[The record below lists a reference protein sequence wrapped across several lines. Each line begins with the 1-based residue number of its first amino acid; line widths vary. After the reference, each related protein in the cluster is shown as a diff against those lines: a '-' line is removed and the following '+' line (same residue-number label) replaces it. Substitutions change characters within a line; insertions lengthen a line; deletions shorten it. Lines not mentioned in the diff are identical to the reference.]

1 MRETGRWRQVGV
13 VLEGLATG
21 ALGGGLGWAALAP
34 LELLTAGAAVAG
46 AAVGGLN
53 GLISGAAGI
62 YAWRGVRG
70 WLCFLMDSTW
80 GVVGTASGLA
90 LHLAN
95 VVHPDPSYVAGMSS
109 RSNRHVYERGFSMR
123 PGFALALGNVVSGA
137 GGTSGLRGESERAAR
152 RRKLVDVHEG
162 THLFQNRL
170 LGPVYP
176 LVYLGWMIIAAPTG
190 LVVSLVG
197 ERSLVWKVV
206 ETLAYYDNPFEY
218 WAYRKDDYWPPM
230 GAHPR
235 YVWGARRSR
244 RRLR

>member
-1 MRETGRWRQVGV
+1 M
-13 VLEGLATG
+13 EGLATG
-21 ALGGGLGWAALAP
+21 AVGAGLGWAALSP
-34 LELLTAGAAVAG
+34 LESLVVGSAFAGSV
-46 AAVGGLN
+46 VGGLN

-62 YAWRGVRG
+62 YAWRELRG

-80 GVVGTASGLA
+80 GLLGTASGLV

-95 VVHPDPSYVAGMSS
+95 SFVADPSYFAGMSG

-137 GGTSGLRGESERAAR
+137 GGSAGLRGESERAVR

-162 THLFQNRL
+162 THLFQHRL
-170 LGPVYP
+170 LGPFYP
-176 LVYLGWMIIAAPTG
+176 LGYLGWMGIAALAG

-197 ERSLVWKVV
+197 ERKQVWRVV
-206 ETLAYYDNPFEY
+206 ETLAYYNNPFEY
-218 WAYRKDDYWPPM
+218 WAYRKDDYWPPI

-235 YVWGARRSR
+235 YAWGARRSR
-244 RRLR
+244 GSSGQGRAGSGRNSRG

>member
-1 MRETGRWRQVGV
+1 MREDARRGWAGA
-13 VLEGLATG
+13 VLEGVAAG
-21 ALGGGLGWAALAP
+21 ALGAALGWVALYP
-34 LELLTAGAAVAG
+34 LDFLTAGYAIAAAG
-46 AAVGGLN
+46 LGGLN
-53 GLISGAAGI
+53 GLISGAVGI
-62 YAWRGVRG
+62 YAWRGIRG

-80 GVVGTASGLA
+80 GLLGVGSGLA

-95 VVHPDPSYVAGMSS
+95 VVHPEASYVVGMS
-109 RSNRHVYERGFSMR
+109 RRANRHIYEGGFSMR

-137 GGTSGLRGESERAAR
+137 GGAAGLRGNSQRAVR

-170 LGPVYP
+170 LGPLYQ
-176 LVYLGWMIIAAPTG
+176 LIYLGWMGIAAVTG
-190 LVVSLVG
+190 LVVALVG
-197 ERSLVWKVV
+197 DRKHVWKVV

-235 YVWGARRSR
+235 YVWGARRLR
-244 RRLR
+244 RSVG

>member
-1 MRETGRWRQVGV
+1 MSESGRRGPVCA

-21 ALGGGLGWAALAP
+21 AVGAALGWVVLSP
-34 LELLTAGAAVAG
+34 LDFLTTGYAVAG
-46 AAVGGLN
+46 SALGGLN
-53 GLISGAAGI
+53 GLICGAAGI

-70 WLCFLMDSTW
+70 WLCFVSDSTW
-80 GVVGTASGLA
+80 GLLGIASGLA

-95 VVHPDPSYVAGMSS
+95 IVHPNPSYVAGMS
-109 RSNRHVYERGFSMR
+109 RRCNRHVYEGGYSVR
-123 PGFALALGNVVSGA
+123 PGFALALGNVVSG
-137 GGTSGLRGESERAAR
+137 GGGSVGLRGESERAVR

-170 LGPVYP
+170 LGPFYP
-176 LVYLGWMIIAAPTG
+176 LVYLGWMGVAAVTG
-190 LVVSLVG
+190 LIVSLVG
-197 ERSLVWKVV
+197 ERRAVWKVV

-218 WAYRKDDYWPPM
+218 WAYRKDDYWPPA

-244 RRLR
+244 GPVG

>member
-1 MRETGRWRQVGV
+1 MRVTGRWGMLRV

-21 ALGGGLGWAALAP
+21 AVGAGLGWAALSP
-34 LELLTAGAAVAG
+34 LEFLTAGSAFAG
-46 AAVGGLN
+46 SAIGGLN
-53 GLISGAAGI
+53 GLISGAAGT

-70 WLCFLMDSTW
+70 WLSFLMDSTW
-80 GVVGTASGLA
+80 GMPGTASGLA

-95 VVHPDPSYVAGMSS
+95 VVHPDPSYVVDMSS

-137 GGTSGLRGESERAAR
+137 GGSAGLRGESGRAVR

-170 LGPVYP
+170 LGPFYP
-176 LVYLGWMIIAAPTG
+176 FVYLGWMGIAALVG

-197 ERSLVWKVV
+197 ERKHVWRVV
-206 ETLAYYDNPFEY
+206 ETFAYYNNPFEY
-218 WAYRKDDYWPPM
+218 WAYRKDDYWPPI

-235 YVWGARRSR
+235 YAWGARRLR
-244 RRLR
+244 RSAG